1 MSPPREGILAQRSLT
16 ECARVVAG
24 HPRHTKTITANW
36 EAAGDGTM
44 TTISEEAQVQKAV
57 KPRVRRRKGM
67 LALAA
72 EFLVFT
78 LPLLVFLGI
87 LYGTLVW
94 NFYVSMANWVATAPD
109 YTFTGL
115 KWYAYLF
122 HQARFWIDVGNNLR
136 WLILAVLPT
145 AVMAI
150 FLAYLLELAPFPGVE
165 AYVRTLIL
173 YPVAMSFVVTGTIWS
188 WMYQPDKGV
197 FNSILHSIG
206 INSPFTFTNNPDTAT
221 YWLIVIFIWQY
232 LGFSVIIIQSSFR
245 TTELQEMIEA
255 ALVDGASR
263 LRILFAVIIPNIR
276 SGILVLVSLLLISS
290 LKVFDIV
297 WIVTRGGPGVATDVL
312 ATNMIVTTYDQ
323 RLASA
328 GAAIGVIIFLIAF
341 ILVIPYTIYALRKW
355 FE

>member
-1 MSPPREGILAQRSLT
+1 MAEMMKARAQGLAR
-16 ECARVVAG
+16 
-24 HPRHTKTITANW
+24 K
-36 EAAGDGTM
+36 
-44 TTISEEAQVQKAV
+44 
-57 KPRVRRRKGM
+57 RRR
-67 LALAA
+67 AAA
-72 EFLVFT
+72 EFVVFT
-78 LPLLVFLGI
+78 LPLLVFLII
-87 LYGTLVW
+87 LYGTLAW
-94 NFYVSMANWVATAPD
+94 NFYVSMGNWVSTAPD

-115 KWYAYLF
+115 KWYHYLF
-122 HQARFWIDVGNNLR
+122 RQSRFWIDVQNNLK
-136 WLILAVLPT
+136 WLILGVVPT
-145 AVMAI
+145 ATAAV
-150 FLAYLLELAPFPGVE
+150 FLAYLLEMTPFPGVE
-165 AYVRTLIL
+165 AYVRSLIL

-197 FNSILHSIG
+197 FNTIIKSFGLH
-206 INSPFTFTNNPDTAT
+206 SPFTFVNDPATAT

-232 LGFSVIIIQSSFR
+232 LGFSVIIVQSSFR

-255 ALVDGASR
+255 ATVDGAGR
-263 LRILFAVIIPNIR
+263 LRILFAVVIPNIR
-276 SGILVLVSLLLISS
+276 AGILVLVSLLLISS

-312 ATNMIVTTYDQ
+312 ATNMIVTAYDQ

>member
-1 MSPPREGILAQRSLT
+1 MSVIKKRKL
-16 ECARVVAG
+16 
-24 HPRHTKTITANW
+24 
-36 EAAGDGTM
+36 
-44 TTISEEAQVQKAV
+44 
-57 KPRVRRRKGM
+57 RRIWVT
-67 LALAA
+67 LS

-78 LPLLVFLGI
+78 LPLLLFLLI

-94 NFYVSMANWVATAPD
+94 NFYVSMANWVNINVD

-115 KWYAYLF
+115 KWYQFLF
-122 HQARFWIDVGNNLR
+122 GQSRFWVDVQNNLK
-136 WLILAVLPT
+136 WLILGVLPT
-145 AVMAI
+145 AMAAI
-150 FLAYLLELAPFPGVE
+150 LLAYLLELAPFRGVE

-188 WMYQPDKGV
+188 WMYQPEKGV
-197 FNSILHSIG
+197 FNTILRSLG
-206 INSPFTFTNNPDTAT
+206 IQSPFTFTNNPDMAT

-232 LGFSVIIIQSSFR
+232 LGFSVIIVQSSFR

-255 ALVDGASR
+255 ATVDGASK
-263 LRILFAVIIPNIR
+263 LRILFSVIIPNIR
-276 SGILVLVSLLLISS
+276 AGLMVLVSLLLISS

-297 WIVTRGGPGVATDVL
+297 WIVTRTGPGIATDVL
-312 ATNMIVTTYDQ
+312 ATNMIVTAYDQ

-341 ILVIPYTIYALRKW
+341 ILVIPYTIYAFRKW

>member
-1 MSPPREGILAQRSLT
+1 LRTFRREEDEPGDAAMTTLTDQAQIKKVVGERASRRKRRG
-16 ECARVVAG
+16 ARV
-24 HPRHTKTITANW
+24 
-36 EAAGDGTM
+36 
-44 TTISEEAQVQKAV
+44 
-57 KPRVRRRKGM
+57 
-67 LALAA
+67 A

-78 LPLLVFLGI
+78 LPLLIFLGI
-87 LYGTLVW
+87 LYGTLIW
-94 NFYVSMANWVATAPD
+94 NFYVSMANWVSTAAD
-109 YTFTGL
+109 YSFTGFKWYTF
-115 KWYAYLF
+115 LF
-122 HQARFWIDVGNNLR
+122 HQSRFWTDVQNNLK
-136 WLILAVLPT
+136 WLILGVVPT
-145 AVMAI
+145 SITAI

-165 AYVRTLIL
+165 SYVRTLIL

-197 FNSILHSIG
+197 FNSILRSIG
-206 INSPFTFTNNPDTAT
+206 IDSPFTFTNDPTTAT

-245 TTELQEMIEA
+245 TTELQEMVEA

-263 LRILFAVIIPNIR
+263 LRILFSVILPNIR
-276 SGILVLVSLLLISS
+276 SGLMVLVSLLLISS

-297 WIVTRGGPGVATDVL
+297 WIVTRGGPGTATDVL
-312 ATNMIVTTYDQ
+312 ATNMIVTAYDQ

-341 ILVIPYTIYALRKW
+341 ILVIPYTIYAFRKW